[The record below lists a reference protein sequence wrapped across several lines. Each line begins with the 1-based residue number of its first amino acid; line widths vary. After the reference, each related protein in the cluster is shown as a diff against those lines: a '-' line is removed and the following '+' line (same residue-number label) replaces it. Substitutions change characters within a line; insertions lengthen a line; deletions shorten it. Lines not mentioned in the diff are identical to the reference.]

1 MNIEQL
7 EEEITCTCG
16 AGHGSLEGHMPWC
29 DWTESNVAVEP
40 TMTREQKLEQAIEKL
55 LACPAI
61 ADGNHSEPAWGC
73 KETAE
78 AEAFARAALEAAQGG
93 EG

>member
-1 MNIEQL
+1 
-7 EEEITCTCG
+7 
-16 AGHGSLEGHMPWC
+16 
-29 DWTESNVAVEP
+29 
-40 TMTREQKLEQAIEKL
+40 MTREQKLEQAIEKL